1 MKSIELKHVVLF
13 ALFLIL
19 VVPVFNTSSLYG
31 DISTLKDHTEKEI
44 ARYFLGFT
52 FEFCIFLC
60 VYAGYRPAGIF
71 FAFVSLF
78 IGLLFHI
85 PFEDVRHIDNWYEH
99 KFISSVVIQIGISS
113 LVYFL
118 SELYVSI
125 IRKAEAL
132 VKIVE
137 LIRRIAGLNTT
148 KSLLEQEISEREQKI
163 KLLIIEENTRN
174 MTLSE
179 ISEKENSIKQGI
191 AALQKKKAGMSM
203 KKQTKKTLQ
212 L

>member
-1 MKSIELKHVVLF
+1 MKNIELKHVVLF

-60 VYAGYRPAGIF
+60 VYAGYRPAGVF

-85 PFEDVRHIDNWYEH
+85 QFKDVRHIDNWYEH

-125 IRKAEAL
+125 IRKQEAL
-132 VKIVE
+132 LKLAE
-137 LIRRIAGLNTT
+137 LSSRIAELDSI
-148 KSLLEQEISEREQKI
+148 KSPLEQEVSELEQKL
-163 KLLIIEENTRN
+163 KLLTKEEGSQKFRIAELKENENIIEQAIV
-174 MTLSE
+174 S
-179 ISEKENSIKQGI
+179 
-191 AALQKKKAGMSM
+191 LQKKKAGLST
-203 KKQTKKTLQ
+203 KKQNRKTA
-212 L
+212 